1 MEITELKARV
11 RNQSGKGSSRRLRRE
26 GFIPAIFYGVKTESI
41 LLAVKTSEMIKL
53 LKDKEENV
61 FIKLLISNGQSYE
74 KLSMIKELQTD
85 PLTKRLFH
93 ADFYEIRMD
102 QKITFDIPIH
112 FAGTPIGIDNGG
124 ELHHLKRELKVSC
137 LPTILPDFIEI
148 DISSLNIGDSIKVQ
162 DIKVADGILVLD
174 PEDAAIIA
182 VAATKVAK
190 EAGAAEES
198 EAESM
203 EEAKEKEE

>member
-1 MEITELKARV
+1 MEITELKASV
-11 RNQSGKGSSRRLRRE
+11 RSQAGKGSSRRLRRE
-26 GFIPAIFYGVKTESI
+26 GFIPAVFYGVKTESI
-41 LLAVKTSEMIKL
+41 LLAVKASEMTKL

-61 FIKLLISNGQSYE
+61 FIKLIISNGHNFE

-102 QKITFDIPIH
+102 QMITFDIPIH
-112 FAGTPIGIDNGG
+112 FAGIPIGVDNGG

-148 DISSLNIGDSIKVQ
+148 DVSSLNIGDSIKVQ
-162 DIKVADGILVLD
+162 DIKVTDGILVLD
-174 PEDAAIIA
+174 PEDAAIAA
-182 VAATKVAK
+182 VATTKASK
-190 EAGAAEES
+190 EAGAAAES
-198 EAESM
+198 ESESK
-203 EEAKEKEE
+203 EEAKEA